1 MFQDLL
7 TPNVLIDIDRMEKNL
22 AGMQAACDA
31 NNVELRPHIKT
42 HKMNEVA
49 RRQLAGGAKG
59 LTVAKIGEAE
69 ALLPA
74 FDKSTFKSVFVAHSI
89 VDPNNA
95 PRLKNLHDQLDELV
109 LATTSAGHAEALEK
123 VLDKAGLTLDVI
135 MAADTGLHREGVR
148 SVDEAKK
155 TAQTIANLPHLK
167 LRGFYT
173 HEGHT
178 YGVPPEESD
187 AAVQQVHDDITAVR
201 DAVQEYAHTDHL
213 SVWPGSSVTAARMAA
228 LPDVDAVRP
237 GSYVFGDLALAQ
249 RTKVM
254 PWDNAALSVLAT
266 VVDRPEKG
274 LALINAGSKVF
285 SSDRTPDGVFACSRD
300 GRDIKVMA
308 VNEEHGYL
316 RGNDVDDLK
325 IGDRLRFIPAHTCT
339 VVNLTDFVVMVKG
352 DEVVDNWKVD
362 ARGKVR

>member
-1 MFQDLL
+1 MFQELL
-7 TPNVLIDIDRMEKNL
+7 SPNVLIDIDRMEKNL
-22 AGMQAACDA
+22 AAMQQVCDA
-31 NNVELRPHIKT
+31 HQVELRPHIKT
-42 HKMNEVA
+42 HKMTQVA
-49 RRQLAGGAKG
+49 RRQLAGGAQG
-59 LTVAKIGEAE
+59 LTVAKLGEAE

-74 FDKSTFKSVFVAHSI
+74 FDKSTFKSVFVAHSL

-95 PRLKNLHDQLDELV
+95 PRLQKLHDQLDELV
-109 LATTSAGHAEALEK
+109 LATTSVGHAEALEELLK
-123 VLDKAGLTLDVI
+123 KAGLTLDVI

-187 AAVQQVHDDITAVR
+187 AAVRQVHDDILAVR
-201 DAVQEYAHTDHL
+201 DAVQEFADRRL

-228 LPDVDAVRP
+228 LPEVDAVRP
-237 GSYVFGDLALAQ
+237 GSYVFGDLSLAQ

-266 VVDRPEKG
+266 VIDRPEKD
-274 LALINAGSKVF
+274 LALIDAGSKVF
-285 SSDRTPDGVFACSRD
+285 SSDKTPEGMYARSRD
-300 GRDIKVMA
+300 GRDINVVMC
-308 VNEEHGYL
+308 NEEHGYL
-316 RGNDVDDLK
+316 RGADVDALK
-325 IGDRLRFIPAHTCT
+325 IGERLRFIPAHTCT
-339 VVNLTDFVVMVKG
+339 VVNLTDQVIMVQS
-352 DEVVDNWKVD
+352 DNVVDEWKVE

>member
-1 MFQDLL
+1 MFEQLL
-7 TPNVLIDIDRMEKNL
+7 SPNILIDIDRMEKNL
-22 AGMQAACDA
+22 TAMQQVCDA
-31 NNVELRPHIKT
+31 HQTELRPHIKT
-42 HKMNEVA
+42 HKMIEVA

-148 SVDEAKK
+148 NLEEAKNA
-155 TAQTIANLPHLK
+155 AQTIAKLPHLK

-178 YGVPPEESD
+178 YGVPPEESN
-187 AAVQQVHDDITAVR
+187 AAVQQVHDDILAVR
-201 DAVQEYAHTDHL
+201 DAVQPFADQRL

-266 VVDRPEKG
+266 VIDRPEKG
-274 LALINAGSKVF
+274 LALIDAGSKVF
-285 SSDRTPDGVFACSRD
+285 SSDKTPAGVYATSRD
-300 GRDIKVMA
+300 GRDINVMA

-339 VVNLTDFVVMVKG
+339 VVNLTDYVVMVKG

>member
-1 MFQDLL
+1 MFQQLL
-7 TPNVLIDIDRMEKNL
+7 TPSVLIDIDRMEKNL
-22 AGMQAACDA
+22 AEMQAICDA
-31 NNVELRPHIKT
+31 NQTELRPHIKT
-42 HKMNEVA
+42 HKMIEVA

-74 FDKSTFKSVFVAHSI
+74 FDKSTFKSVFIAHSI

-95 PRLKNLHDQLDELV
+95 PRLKALHDQLDELV
-109 LATTSAGHAEALEK
+109 LATTSADHAEALEK
-123 VLDKAGLTLDVI
+123 VLAKADLTLDVI
-135 MAADTGLHREGVR
+135 MAVDTGLHREGVR
-148 SVDEAKK
+148 DLEEAKK
-155 TAQTIANLPHLK
+155 TAQTIANLPHLN

-187 AAVQQVHDDITAVR
+187 AAVQQVHDDIIAVR
-201 DAVQEYAHTDHL
+201 DALQEHAENHL

-237 GSYVFGDLALAQ
+237 GSYVFGDLSQTLT
-249 RTKVM
+249 TKVM
-254 PWDNAALSVLAT
+254 PWDNAALSILAT
-266 VVDRPEKG
+266 VIDRPEKG
-274 LALINAGSKVF
+274 LALIDAGSKVF
-285 SSDRTPDGVFACSRD
+285 SSDKSRD
-300 GRDIKVMA
+300 GIMGISRDRRDINVTRC
-308 VNEEHGYL
+308 NEEHGYL
-316 RGNDVDDLK
+316 EGADVDALK
-325 IGDRLRFIPAHTCT
+325 IGDRLRLIPAHTCT
-339 VVNLTDFVVMVKG
+339 VVNLTDEVVIVKG